1 MKKLV
6 YFDRMSINICDKDIS
21 QASMRH
27 SVGLDV
33 PGRDDGDTWSLDQT
47 PFRDALISGKT
58 ILRSDTSDR
67 KYYTDQKYLDAGFRS
82 MMLVPLTYQGT
93 PIGCI
98 ALRSKQVGA
107 YSFAEQIILERLAQQ
122 IASAV
127 ANADLF
133 EQSKRA
139 EEDQRRWGE
148 ETSALAAIGRTVSAS
163 LDINDVYE
171 RLGEEIRKIIPFDR
185 FTIGLVDHEN
195 GTTSPTWELGSGVPS
210 RRTGDEIPLAGA
222 FSGEVVRTRSPI
234 LLEVETEA
242 EVGRTFPLMMPSY
255 RAGLRSFMAVPL
267 IEHDAVIGVLRV
279 GSNTLGIYSQRLLNL
294 LERIGNQIAGTVA
307 NAQLY
312 TDLKR
317 AEDELRQ
324 SEVRYRDLYDNTP
337 VMMHSIDGEGNLVSV
352 NDFWLEAL
360 GYERG
365 EVIGRRYTDFF
376 TEGSRRRAVEVD
388 LPKFRETGVA
398 CDIEYQMQKKTGNV
412 MDVLLSGV
420 SQQNKSGLNHYS
432 NAFIV
437 DVTDRKEAG
446 DKIKASLQEKEVL
459 LKEINHRVKNNLQ
472 IIINLLSLQSRDI
485 KDEQTLHSFE
495 VSRNRIRA
503 MALVHDKLYESDD
516 LARIDF
522 GQYINSLALDLRS
535 SYGLSSRDVNLN
547 IDVDSI
553 LLGVDTSIPCG
564 VIANE
569 LVANSLRHAFPG
581 NRPGE
586 ISIRFCLADGQYMM
600 VYKDDGVG
608 FPDDPD
614 IHNPSSMGLTIINAL
629 TGQLGGN
636 IERGRK
642 GGADLIITF
651 PAK

>member
-1 MKKLV
+1 M
-6 YFDRMSINICDKDIS
+6 YFDRMSITICDKDIS

-222 FSGEVVRTRSPI
+222 FSGEVVRTRSPV

-352 NDFWLEAL
+352 NDF
-360 GYERG
+360 
-365 EVIGRRYTDFF
+365 
-376 TEGSRRRAVEVD
+376 
-388 LPKFRETGVA
+388 
-398 CDIEYQMQKKTGNV
+398 
-412 MDVLLSGV
+412 
-420 SQQNKSGLNHYS
+420 GLKH
-432 NAFIV
+432 
-437 DVTDRKEAG
+437 
-446 DKIKASLQEKEVL
+446 
-459 LKEINHRVKNNLQ
+459 
-472 IIINLLSLQSRDI
+472 
-485 KDEQTLHSFE
+485 
-495 VSRNRIRA
+495 
-503 MALVHDKLYESDD
+503 
-516 LARIDF
+516 
-522 GQYINSLALDLRS
+522 
-535 SYGLSSRDVNLN
+535 
-547 IDVDSI
+547 
-553 LLGVDTSIPCG
+553 
-564 VIANE
+564 
-569 LVANSLRHAFPG
+569 
-581 NRPGE
+581 
-586 ISIRFCLADGQYMM
+586 
-600 VYKDDGVG
+600 
-608 FPDDPD
+608 
-614 IHNPSSMGLTIINAL
+614 
-629 TGQLGGN
+629 
-636 IERGRK
+636 
-642 GGADLIITF
+642 
-651 PAK
+651 